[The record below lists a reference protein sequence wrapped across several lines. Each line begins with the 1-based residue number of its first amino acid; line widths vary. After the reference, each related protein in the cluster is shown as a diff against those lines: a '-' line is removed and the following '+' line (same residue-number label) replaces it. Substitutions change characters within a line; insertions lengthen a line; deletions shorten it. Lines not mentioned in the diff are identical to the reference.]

1 MSEAN
6 KYAPSPAALDSRD
19 APLPPEI
26 DRWNWGAFL
35 LSWIWGIGNNT
46 FIAFLAFVPVVGI
59 VMPFVLGAKGSAWA
73 WRNKRWDSIEDFKAT
88 QRKWAIAGLI
98 TIVAVVILTAAMLT
112 AVFASLKRSEA
123 YQMTVRALNADPQAV
138 AMLGQPIATGIP
150 SGTFQENGSEGEASL
165 SFSAEGPNGAG
176 TVYVKAIKSLGKWQL
191 DGAVLEDSSGERRI
205 DLVD

>member
-6 KYAPSPAALDSRD
+6 KYAPSQAALDTRD
-19 APLPPEI
+19 AAVPPEI

-46 FIAFLAFVPVVGI
+46 FSAFLTFVPFVGI

-73 WRNKRWDSIEDFKAT
+73 WRNKRWESVEDFKAT

-98 TIVAVVILTAAMLT
+98 TIAGLVVLT
-112 AVFASLKRSEA
+112 AVMVTAIFASLKSSEA
-123 YQMTVRALNADPQAV
+123 YQMTVQALNADAEAV
-138 AMLGQPIATGIP
+138 EILGQPMTTGIP
-150 SGTFQENGSEGEASL
+150 GGNIEVRGPQGEANL
-165 SFSAEGPNGAG
+165 SFSAEGPNGFG
-176 TVYVKAIKSLGKWQL
+176 TVYVKATKSLGQWQL
-191 DGAVLEDSSGERRI
+191 QDAVLEDSNGGRRI

>member
-6 KYAPSPAALDSRD
+6 KYAPSQAALDTRD
-19 APLPPEI
+19 APVPPEI

-46 FIAFLAFVPVVGI
+46 FIAFLTFVPFVGI

-73 WRNKRWDSIEDFKAT
+73 WRNKRWESVEDFKAT

-98 TIVAVVILTAAMLT
+98 TIAALVVLTAASLT
-112 AVFASLKRSEA
+112 AIFASLKGSEA
-123 YQMTVRALNADPQAV
+123 YQMTVQALNADAEAV
-138 AMLGQPIATGIP
+138 EVLGQPIETGIP
-150 SGTFQENGSEGEASL
+150 NGSFRESGPDGEASL
-165 SFSAEGPNGAG
+165 SFSAEGPNGSG
-176 TVYVKAIKSLGKWQL
+176 TVYVKATRSLGQWQL
-191 DGAVLEDSSGERRI
+191 QDAVLEDSNGGRRI

>member
-6 KYAPSPAALDSRD
+6 KYAPSQAALDMRD
-19 APLPPEI
+19 AAVPPEI

-46 FIAFLAFVPVVGI
+46 FIAFLAFVPFVGI

-73 WRNKRWDSIEDFKAT
+73 WRNKRWASVEDFKAT

-98 TIVAVVILTAAMLT
+98 TIAGLVLLTAASTT
-112 AVFASLKRSEA
+112 AIFATLKNSQA
-123 YQMTVRALNADPQAV
+123 YQMTVQALNADAEAV
-138 AMLGQPIATGIP
+138 EVLGQPIDTGIP
-150 SGTFQENGSEGEASL
+150 NGNFRESGPDGEASL
-165 SFSAEGPNGAG
+165 SFSAEGPNGSG
-176 TVYVKAIKSLGKWQL
+176 TVYVKATKSLGQWQL
-191 DGAVLEDSSGERRI
+191 QDAVLEDSNGRRRI

>member
-6 KYAPSPAALDSRD
+6 KYAPSQAALDTRD
-19 APLPPEI
+19 APVPPEI

-46 FIAFLAFVPVVGI
+46 FIAFLAFVPFVGI

-73 WRNKRWDSIEDFKAT
+73 WRNKRWESIEDFKAT

-98 TIVAVVILTAAMLT
+98 TIVGVVVLCAAMLT
-112 AVFASLKRSEA
+112 AIFASLKNSQA
-123 YQMTVRALNADPQAV
+123 YQMTVQALNADAEAV
-138 AMLGQPIATGIP
+138 EVLGQPIDTGIP
-150 SGTFQENGSEGEASL
+150 NGSFRESGPDGEASL
-165 SFSAEGPNGAG
+165 SFSAQGPNGSG
-176 TVYVKAIKSLGKWQL
+176 TVYVKATKSLGQWQL
-191 DGAVLEDSSGERRI
+191 QDAVLEDSKGGRRI

>member
-6 KYAPSPAALDSRD
+6 KYAPSQAALDTRD
-19 APLPPEI
+19 AAVPPEV

-46 FIAFLAFVPVVGI
+46 YIAFLTFVPLVGI

-73 WRNKRWDSIEDFKAT
+73 WRNKRWDSVAEFKAT

-98 TIVAVVILTAAMLT
+98 TIAGLVILCVVSITAI
-112 AVFASLKRSEA
+112 FATIKSSEA
-123 YQMTVRALNADPQAV
+123 YQMTVRALNADVEAV

-150 SGTFQENGSEGEASL
+150 NGNLRESGPDGDASL
-165 SFSAEGPNGAG
+165 SFSAEGPNGSG
-176 TVYVKAIKSLGKWQL
+176 TVYVKATKSLGQWQL
-191 DGAVLEDSSGERRI
+191 QDAVLEDSKGGRRI
-205 DLVD
+205 NLAD